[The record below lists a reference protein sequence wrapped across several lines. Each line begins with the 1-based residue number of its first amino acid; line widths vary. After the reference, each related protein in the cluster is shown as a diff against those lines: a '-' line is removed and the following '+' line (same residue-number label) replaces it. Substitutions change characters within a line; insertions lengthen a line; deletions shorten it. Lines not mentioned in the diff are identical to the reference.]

1 MATYKARDVQVEV
14 ITLKNRTTIETKV
27 GTLTGEPGQILVTYP
42 QGSMSIICTKSEF
55 QRFFEPVGK
64 TETSGEEP
72 TSFQKAMEDI
82 REFKDG

>member
-14 ITLKNRTTIETKV
+14 IKLKNRTTIETKV

-42 QGSMSIICTKSEF
+42 QDISIICTQSEF
-55 QRFFEPVGK
+55 RRLFEPVGK

-82 REFKDG
+82 REIKDG